1 MKPMVGMVVLSSV
14 TKMKTAKFTDITPS
28 SVRFI
33 FFYLAEMQSIRLIDC
48 RNTAQNFVSFFILF
62 KQCPAMEPFENDHE
76 LEQDFAEV
84 VRMNTVDVMDIGEDE
99 TEMESALNEYAQIGS
114 DLGII
119 PMQCKHF
126 AGDPCW
132 LARWLVGDDKVPKV
146 I

>member
-1 MKPMVGMVVLSSV
+1 
-14 TKMKTAKFTDITPS
+14 
-28 SVRFI
+28 
-33 FFYLAEMQSIRLIDC
+33 
-48 RNTAQNFVSFFILF
+48 
-62 KQCPAMEPFENDHE
+62 MEPFENDHE